1 MGEKGRETLDT
12 TKQSW
17 IERRELRGTRR
28 EMGNKMEKVEKRDMR
43 DEGREKRKERR

>member
-1 MGEKGRETLDT
+1 MGEEERDTRHHKTIVDRKKG
-12 TKQSW
+12 
-17 IERRELRGTRR
+17 IRR